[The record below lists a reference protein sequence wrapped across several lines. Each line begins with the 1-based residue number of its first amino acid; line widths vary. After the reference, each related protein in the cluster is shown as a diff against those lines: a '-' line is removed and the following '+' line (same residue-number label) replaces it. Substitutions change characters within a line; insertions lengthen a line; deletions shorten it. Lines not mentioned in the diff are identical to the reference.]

1 MQIDWNVYSLVQRP
15 VWQAIFF
22 VLLTPI
28 VLLILQPK
36 TADRAWVFAACT
48 FIAFLVVNAALI
60 WFDDRPWRYF
70 FSSIGVAIG
79 YLFAIAIVMSGLLK
93 VMKLKSSGESA
104 MTFLVIIYQP
114 FALLLVMLVK
124 WIAVKWF

>member
-1 MQIDWNVYSLVQRP
+1 MQKPAY
-15 VWQAIFF
+15 QAILFL
-22 VLLTPI
+22 LLTPV
-28 VLLILQPK
+28 VLLILRPK

-48 FIAFLVVNAALI
+48 FIAFIVVNAALI

-70 FSSIGVAIG
+70 FYSLGSAIG
-79 YLFAIAIVMSGLLK
+79 YLFGIAIVMAALLK
-93 VMKLKSSGESA
+93 IMNLKSSVESA

-124 WIAVKWF
+124 WIFVKWL